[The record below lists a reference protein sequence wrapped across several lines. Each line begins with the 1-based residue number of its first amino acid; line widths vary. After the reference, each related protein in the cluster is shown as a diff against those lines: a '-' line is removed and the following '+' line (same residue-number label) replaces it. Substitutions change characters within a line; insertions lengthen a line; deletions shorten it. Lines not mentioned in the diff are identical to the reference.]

1 HVRLHVLDGA
11 QLIGRL
17 LEAEGG
23 LELALPGR
31 VDGKRGALAHRAAG
45 VELEELLRP
54 LTDGRAH
61 RFLDPLPGTAP
72 QPIEPSRAGG
82 GPPLPPRGDRP
93 APPGGEAAAPRAPQQ
108 RASSPPPP

>member
-45 VELEELLRP
+45 VELEELLRH

-72 QPIEPSRAGG
+72 PPIEPSPARAG
-82 GPPLPPRGDRP
+82 PPVLPEEIPPR
-93 APPGGEAAAPRAPQQ
+93 PPGGDEAAP
-108 RASSPPPP
+108 